1 MKKDNILWFTLIEL
15 LFVISIISTL
25 TIVWFS
31 SFWKTFENSNFKN
44 KSDLLFNEIKSLDS
58 NIWNKISDYDLF
70 LFWWKNY
77 YYYYENSLYKN
88 KLQSLEINWNKW
100 ILSTNDYLKNEMILK
115 VYENNKLI
123 TNKFLSSTW
132 SYEFFIDNSKNKKI
146 LWLINDE
153 VLNSVNIIFF
163 DYIYDQGLD
172 YKIDKIYTDNQ
183 TLTWIIIS
191 NYIWWKKVYKDLNW
205 IIIDKKIK
213 IDFSDTRNFTTLNLN

>member
-44 KSDLLFNEIKSLDS
+44 KSDLLFKEIKSLDS

>member
-44 KSDLLFNEIKSLDS
+44 KSDLLFKEIKSLDS

-100 ILSTNDYLKNEMILK
+100 ILSTNDYLNNEMILK

>member
-115 VYENNKLI
+115 IYENNKLI

>member
-115 VYENNKLI
+115 IYENNKLI

-153 VLNSVNIIFF
+153 VLNSINIIFF